1 MQSTDSPTKVV
12 LPFANAGGRATLP
25 VASQIGIT
33 DGAASFTDGFP
44 PLTRTPITSG
54 GVPPNGLE
62 MNGILYLLSAGLWW
76 LQAGGSAKWD
86 SAFSTAIGGYPL
98 GAVVQSSDNSGWWR
112 STAENNTT
120 NPDAGGAGWV
130 PHFGYGQ
137 AAQSLTNVNVTLT
150 ATQALKSQIVLTGV
164 LSANVNLIFPAGY
177 QNWLVINNTTGAFNI
192 TAKTAAGSGVVLGA
206 GLWITWWFLTRK
218 ENLTPPPK
226 ASKGEIWDALRRATW
241 ALMLPV
247 IILVGLRMGV
257 FTPTEAAVVAAVYAL
272 FVAGVIYRELTMK
285 QLFEVFVASA
295 KTTAVVMFLVAAAM
309 VSAWMITVANLPDQV
324 ISLLQPLLDR
334 PTVLM
339 FAIMILCMIVGTA
352 MDMTPTILI
361 LTPVLMPLV
370 KAAGIDP
377 VYFGVLFII
386 NNSIGLV
393 TPPVGTVLNVVAGV
407 GRMRM
412 DDVTRGV
419 MPFMAVQFI
428 VMFLMVLF
436 PSIVMVPARWF
447 Y

>member
-206 GLWITWWFLTRK
+206 GPNMIFGDGTNVANALSAYVAYAAFSGANQSLAAPGFQKFPGGLIERWGSFYAGNAPVGNNTAAITFATAFPTALLSLSLTVQDQNSAN
-218 ENLTPPPK
+218 NLVVSFKDPDRF
-226 ASKGEIWDALRRATW
+226 G
-241 ALMLPV
+241 
-247 IILVGLRMGV
+247 
-257 FTPTEAAVVAAVYAL
+257 FTLQYQETAAAVQDA
-272 FVAGVIYRELTMK
+272 
-285 QLFEVFVASA
+285 
-295 KTTAVVMFLVAAAM
+295 
-309 VSAWMITVANLPDQV
+309 
-324 ISLLQPLLDR
+324 
-334 PTVLM
+334 
-339 FAIMILCMIVGTA
+339 
-352 MDMTPTILI
+352 TIHYI
-361 LTPVLMPLV
+361 
-370 KAAGIDP
+370 A
-377 VYFGVLFII
+377 
-386 NNSIGLV
+386 
-393 TPPVGTVLNVVAGV
+393 
-407 GRMRM
+407 
-412 DDVTRGV
+412 RG
-419 MPFMAVQFI
+419 
-428 VMFLMVLF
+428 
-436 PSIVMVPARWF
+436 

>member
-1 MQSTDSPTKVV
+1 
-12 LPFANAGGRATLP
+12 
-25 VASQIGIT
+25 
-33 DGAASFTDGFP
+33 
-44 PLTRTPITSG
+44 
-54 GVPPNGLE
+54 
-62 MNGILYLLSAGLWW
+62 
-76 LQAGGSAKWD
+76 
-86 SAFSTAIGGYPL
+86 
-98 GAVVQSSDNSGWWR
+98 
-112 STAENNTT
+112 
-120 NPDAGGAGWV
+120 
-130 PHFGYGQ
+130 
-137 AAQSLTNVNVTLT
+137 
-150 ATQALKSQIVLTGV
+150 
-164 LSANVNLIFPAGY
+164 
-177 QNWLVINNTTGAFNI
+177 
-192 TAKTAAGSGVVLGA
+192 VVLGA
-206 GLWITWWFLTRK
+206 GLWITWWWLTRK
-218 ENLTPPPK
+218 EDLTPPPK
-226 ASKGEIWDALRRATW
+226 ATKGEIWDSLRRATW

-272 FVAGVIYRELTMK
+272 FVAGVIYRELTWK
-285 QLFEVFVASA
+285 QLFEVFTASA

-324 ISLLQPLLDR
+324 IALLQPLLDR
-334 PTVLM
+334 PTLLM
-339 FAIMILCMIVGTA
+339 FAIMILCMVVGTA